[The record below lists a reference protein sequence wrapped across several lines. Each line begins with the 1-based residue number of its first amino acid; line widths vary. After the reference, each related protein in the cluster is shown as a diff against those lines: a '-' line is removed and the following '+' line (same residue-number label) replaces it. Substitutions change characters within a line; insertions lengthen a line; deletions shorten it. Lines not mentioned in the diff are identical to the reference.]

1 MSRWWYRPTYGKKL
15 FAFLKIQAVVLLAT
29 DYGTIRWQ
37 WYHQVTVVPPS
48 STVVSH
54 DFWAL
59 IALVKTY
66 LDIELTEMHLAK
78 DWSRCTQQRTDRD
91 MTGRDALGKELAEI
105 CSTRTGQDALNKGPT
120 VMCSSGIGRDTISN
134 GLAKICSAKDWLR
147 CAWQG
152 LIEMCLEELVEM
164 RSSKDWCDVLG
175 KD

>member
-15 FAFLKIQAVVLLAT
+15 FAFMKIQAVVLLAT

-37 WYHQVTVVPPS
+37 WYHQVAVVPPS
-48 STVVSH
+48 STYNN
-54 DFWAL
+54 

-66 LDIELTEMHLAK
+66 LDIELAEMHLAK
-78 DWSRCTQQRTDRD
+78 DWSRCTQQRTDRN

-105 CSTRTGQDALNKGPT
+105 CSTRTGQDALGKGPT
-120 VMCSSGIGRDTISN
+120 VMCSSRIGRDTISN
-134 GLAKICSAKDWLR
+134 GLAKICSAEDRSR

-152 LIEMCLEELVEM
+152 LIEMCLEGLVEM
-164 RSSKDWCDVLG
+164 RSSKDWCDVLD